1 MFRIFFLFVAII
13 FTGCTPEARFEAQK
27 RQMEQFYKLQ
37 NMPPI
42 QIPKPIKPKE
52 KPLPPILQK
61 RLSINAAQVPF
72 DQAIKMIS
80 FASGVN
86 IITDRPIRYPVSLF
100 MQNAPLKDILSAITT
115 PYGYSYTLKEQ
126 TIYIHTYETKMFHL
140 YLPASDRAIGSSLST
155 TSTTESQSG
164 SSNLQLDNSLKVTLW
179 ENIEKT
185 LQKIIEDE
193 EKITVSIQYSTTT
206 ATSANQQK
214 DINQDTSTQSQNQYT
229 DQQAHAKD
237 VGSQEAATKAAKVQK
252 EHGSP
257 LSNMG
262 KLNPNVLFPKGKDS
276 NATTKSSRLASTEQ
290 NIQAHAIQNQTAT
303 SQQNTLANTEQKSL
317 ARTTQENIQIQYQLK
332 PFVQIDKLT
341 GTVLVRAR
349 PRAIKKIARYIES
362 LNKMF
367 NKEILVDLQI
377 VEFINTKELNHG
389 INWNK
394 LFRDVTLFNTHGPV
408 TISQQFAPTL
418 TEGIQATFNGAT
430 FQMLLA
436 ALSKQG
442 YTRVISSPRIT
453 TLNNQPA
460 LIKVGNDRI
469 LIYTKLESENTTT
482 QNVSNSVSSVSIQK
496 TPIVSEGLSLLVN
509 PRYNAY
515 SDTILLNITSI
526 LQKLDGTSAQNLDE
540 QLSNMV
546 IADPSNFQTHPV
558 PINIQTKQ
566 LNAIAKLKDGQILVL
581 GGLSSTIDTNS
592 RSMVPLLG
600 RVPILRELFSHHKRS
615 KLKSFLILLLR
626 VKKL

>member
-1 MFRIFFLFVAII
+1 MYRTLILIGFLLFA
-13 FTGCTPEARFEAQK
+13 GCTPEAEFAAQK
-27 RQMEQFYKLQ
+27 KQMEHLYTLQ
-37 NMPPI
+37 NIPSP
-42 QIPKPIKPKE
+42 QIPKPIAPKKE
-52 KPLPPILQK
+52 KPSPLLQK
-61 RLSINAAQVPF
+61 HLSINASQVPF

-86 IITDRPIRYPVSLF
+86 IIPDRPIRYPVSIF
-100 MQNAPLKDILSAITT
+100 MHDAPLEEILKAITT
-115 PYGYSYTLKEQ
+115 PYGYSYELKNG
-126 TIYIHTYETKMFHL
+126 TIYIHTYETKIFHL
-140 YLPASDRAIGSSLST
+140 YLPASDRSIGSSLST
-155 TSTTESQSG
+155 TSSSESQNG
-164 SSNLQLDNSLKVTLW
+164 ASNLQLDNSLKVALW

-193 EKITVSIQYSTTT
+193 EKVSVSIQYASTS
-206 ATSANQQK
+206 ATSTNRQK
-214 DINQDTSTQSQNQYT
+214 DLNQDTTTQAQNQYT

-237 VGSQEAATKAAKVQK
+237 VGSQEAASKAAKVQK
-252 EHGSP
+252 EKGAP
-257 LSNMG
+257 ISNMG
-262 KLNPNVLFPKGKDS
+262 QLNPNVLFPKGKDS
-276 NATTKSSRLASTEQ
+276 NSTTKSTKLASKEQ

-303 SQQNTLANTEQKSL
+303 SQKNTLANTNQQALS
-317 ARTTQENIQIQYQLK
+317 RTTQETIQIQYQLK

-349 PRAIKKIARYIES
+349 PRALQKIAHYIES
-362 LNKMF
+362 LNRMF

-377 VEFINTKELNHG
+377 VEFINTKDLNHG
-389 INWNK
+389 VNWNK
-394 LFRDVTLFNTHGPV
+394 LFKDVTLFNTHSPV
-408 TISQQFAPTL
+408 QISQQLAPSL
-418 TEGIQATFNGAT
+418 AEGVQATFSGAT

-436 ALSKQG
+436 ALAKQG

-482 QNVSNSVSSVSIQK
+482 QNVSNSVSSVSIQRV
-496 TPIVSEGLSLLVN
+496 PIVSEGLSLLVN

-526 LQKLDGTSAQNLDE
+526 LQKLDGTSAQDLDK
-540 QLSNMV
+540 QLSDMV

-600 RVPILRELFSHHKRS
+600 RIPVLRELFSHTQRS
-615 KLKSFLILLLR
+615 KIKSFLILLLR